1 MVTLLTLL
9 SLALITVTIQSCVQM
24 QQLAARYNKSLCQQY
39 KKECS
44 SLVLTCML
52 FVLAQSGY
60 TVQLTLLYWTGWS
73 YNTYLLDVSP
83 LLFVMLTH
91 AWNFNEYTDRCS

>member
-1 MVTLLTLL
+1 MLTPLVYVYVTMSPAQKVFGIWVYMVTLLTLI
-9 SLALITVTIQSCVQM
+9 SLALITVTVQSCVQM

-60 TVQLTLLYWTGWS
+60 TV
-73 YNTYLLDVSP
+73 
-83 LLFVMLTH
+83 
-91 AWNFNEYTDRCS
+91 